1 MTRLSIT
8 LLLSAT
14 CAAFTPSHVGRVS
27 NALYSAVDVDIVI
40 PTLDDLNDLK
50 AALVFVCNRVPAASV
65 QEVRDAVEKV
75 EIMGGK
81 GTLDWAQESCLRWS
95 CSPYDLQIGIGQASA
110 TSDILSGEWEL
121 LWSPEDA
128 TRSSPFFWAFRKAFP
143 DNADQIY
150 GITDS
155 IPAPLKEI
163 GPAFQTINFVP
174 EARTGQFVSRVKV
187 ATLGGLATSIMTTR
201 GTIIGVQGLGG
212 IRVKIETTKP
222 EKSTVLQ
229 TLLGPLGAVV
239 NENLPAFPSGDA
251 LEQIRPGSSEVVIR
265 NTYVDDSVRISR
277 NDEAP
282 DQVYVWRRREFASFE
297 ML

>member
-75 EIMGGK
+75 EIMGEK
-81 GTLDWAQESCLRWS
+81 
-95 CSPYDLQIGIGQASA
+95 IGIGQASA

-201 GTIIGVQGLGG
+201 GTIIGVQGIDG
-212 IRVKIETTKP
+212 IRVKIESTKP